1 LDSTT
6 RHGTATFPS
15 SSLPATDDEFYQFC
29 YIIKKRKCLGS
40 SIPFQLNCSID
51 DIDLLS
57 QSLMEKTQVKSNN
70 NGLFS
75 FADNDNDDM
84 VVIQTKRM
92 LVEEKLRQE
101 NRQLL
106 EINRRLEQQKDE
118 CKAKFDLL
126 DSKSNE
132 YINKVKNDMQVRKFP
147 TKLGS
152 ITHQ

>member
-1 LDSTT
+1 LKPN
-6 RHGTATFPS
+6 HEGFIA
-15 SSLPATDDEFYQFC
+15 L
-29 YIIKKRKCLGS
+29 
-40 SIPFQLNCSID
+40 
-51 DIDLLS
+51 
-57 QSLMEKTQVKSNN
+57 
-70 NGLFS
+70 
-75 FADNDNDDM
+75 ADGDNDDL
-84 VVIQTKRM
+84 VVIHTKRM
-92 LVEEKLRQE
+92 LIEEKLRQE
-101 NRQLL
+101 NRKLL

>member
-1 LDSTT
+1 MKPNHEGFIAL
-6 RHGTATFPS
+6 
-15 SSLPATDDEFYQFC
+15 
-29 YIIKKRKCLGS
+29 
-40 SIPFQLNCSID
+40 
-51 DIDLLS
+51 
-57 QSLMEKTQVKSNN
+57 
-70 NGLFS
+70 
-75 FADNDNDDM
+75 ADGDNDDL
-84 VVIQTKRM
+84 VVIHTKRM
-92 LVEEKLRQE
+92 LIEEKLRQE
-101 NRQLL
+101 NRKLL

>member
-1 LDSTT
+1 
-6 RHGTATFPS
+6 
-15 SSLPATDDEFYQFC
+15 
-29 YIIKKRKCLGS
+29 
-40 SIPFQLNCSID
+40 
-51 DIDLLS
+51 
-57 QSLMEKTQVKSNN
+57 MEKTQVKSNN